1 MTRQK
6 YSDASLTNKRKTRL
20 NTQFFT
26 SLTLLRNIDDDDDGD
41 EDDYDCEAEA
51 YDLEACNS
59 GSELGFSLFGCNVA
73 RAFSRACSIDLLF
86 VLFVHIWA

>member
-1 MTRQK
+1 M
-6 YSDASLTNKRKTRL
+6 
-20 NTQFFT
+20 NTQFFAF
-26 SLTLLRNIDDDDDGD
+26 LTLLRNIDDDDDDGD

-59 GSELGFSLFGCNVA
+59 DSELGFSLFGCNVA

-86 VLFVHIWA
+86 VHIWA